1 VGLRIVE
8 APPEYYEALSR
19 LGTEGSEAAT
29 VSIEISTSSQ
39 VELQEPPE
47 VETPALE
54 PEPASPPA
62 VLEDADVLA
71 DGEDEW
77 IPLEF
82 QPAAP
87 APASVEDVDVGESRA
102 DEPPEDQ
109 EGWIFAPDLPSD
121 ALMIDDGELDDV
133 HALLVELGASPVREH
148 ADPAAFRGWAV
159 PPRLLVVSASCAA
172 RLRVPPEAAADRVVT
187 VAVAEADS
195 LTLRGMLRRQGFQYV
210 VRRPV
215 HPEALRLLLMRVLY
229 RGREQRSVQRLPF
242 GHGIS
247 WRTGWAQRPGMLTE
261 ISVDGCRVLCPRAPE
276 LGSRLTIRI
285 PRQVADGR
293 ALSLTGCVV
302 RRELGVGSSA
312 EARDLFAVRFED
324 LSRRAQPRLAVILQ
338 EREIGP
344 ATLPGRAKQ
353 ERAEVRRPGRL
364 RLQLAEPRSAKRPE
378 AVTPPS
384 ERRGSTRGSLV
395 EQVVALDPDTE
406 RVKQVLFGRDLS
418 IGGMRIEPHPELA
431 LGDRIRLALYE
442 PSSPEAILL
451 DATVHRDDRELGLA
465 LRFDDLAPEVRD
477 RLERMI
483 SELPSIDGPVAE
495 EELPKPLVVAEIV
508 SE

>member
-1 VGLRIVE
+1 
-8 APPEYYEALSR
+8 
-19 LGTEGSEAAT
+19 
-29 VSIEISTSSQ
+29 
-39 VELQEPPE
+39 
-47 VETPALE
+47 
-54 PEPASPPA
+54 
-62 VLEDADVLA
+62 
-71 DGEDEW
+71 
-77 IPLEF
+77 
-82 QPAAP
+82 
-87 APASVEDVDVGESRA
+87 
-102 DEPPEDQ
+102 
-109 EGWIFAPDLPSD
+109 
-121 ALMIDDGELDDV
+121 
-133 HALLVELGASPVREH
+133 
-148 ADPAAFRGWAV
+148 
-159 PPRLLVVSASCAA
+159 
-172 RLRVPPEAAADRVVT
+172 VVT

-195 LTLRGMLRRQGFQYV
+195 LTLRGMVRRQGFQYV

-261 ISVDGCRVLCPRAPE
+261 ISVDGCRVLCPGAPE

-324 LSRRAQPRLAVILQ
+324 L
-338 EREIGP
+338 
-344 ATLPGRAKQ
+344 
-353 ERAEVRRPGRL
+353 AEVRRPGRL

-451 DATVHRDDRELGLA
+451 DATVHRDDRERGLA
-465 LRFDDLAPEVRD
+465 LRFDDVTPEVRD

-483 SELPSIDGPVAE
+483 SELPSIERPVAE
-495 EELPKPLVVAEIV
+495 EELPKPLIVTEIV